1 MEKKSEPAI
10 VDCGFIPNR
19 WGGWWYRAP
28 SNAYTI
34 QIIPTNTI
42 HEKRNWKLGI
52 ARPKVAPRRD
62 GPRRRNHGGMKWGK
76 MEFPAPEAAALHACR
91 VVHDEGLR
99 DRIAQAM
106 TDNHY
111 QRESAIK
118 HAIDNFMMNK

>member
-1 MEKKSEPAI
+1 MEKKQEPAI
-10 VDCGFIPNR
+10 VDCGFHPNK
-19 WGGWWYRAP
+19 WGGWWYREP
-28 SNAYTI
+28 SNRYTL
-34 QIIPTNTI
+34 QIVPTNTC
-42 HEKRNWKLGI
+42 HESRDWRLGI
-52 ARPKVAPRRD
+52 ARP
-62 GPRRRNHGGMKWGK
+62 GGRGMIWGK

-118 HAIDNFMMNK
+118 RAIDNFMRKEI